1 MVSAGHLLDIICNC
15 RFGGRWGGAGLSQEG
30 SRCARCSHY
39 SWVQSMVLTATY
51 SKLHSVHRTA
61 GGIVVEVLIGPAS
74 IFTALDCDCIGRSSS
89 CLMDSIGCNLHW
101 VHWALI
107 GYNLTRSLE
116 MGPICTFVFPFRSQD
131 SLTVL
136 IVSIKCFQMQDRLL
150 LKTATKPRPLSLM
163 RWLKLSPSIGG

>member
-1 MVSAGHLLDIICNC
+1 MHWGCTLLNIDRGVPEAPKAVLLQHHAVFHSEMVSAGHLLDIICNC

-30 SRCARCSHY
+30 LRCARCSHY

-89 CLMDSIGCNLHW
+89 C
-101 VHWALI
+101 
-107 GYNLTRSLE
+107 
-116 MGPICTFVFPFRSQD
+116 
-131 SLTVL
+131 
-136 IVSIKCFQMQDRLL
+136 
-150 LKTATKPRPLSLM
+150 
-163 RWLKLSPSIGG
+163 